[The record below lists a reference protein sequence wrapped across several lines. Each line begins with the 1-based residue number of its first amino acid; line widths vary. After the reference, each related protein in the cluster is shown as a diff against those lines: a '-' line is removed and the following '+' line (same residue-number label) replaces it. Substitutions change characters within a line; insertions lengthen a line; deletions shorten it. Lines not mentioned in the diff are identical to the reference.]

1 MTGGHGLDG
10 KNKTRGRHEG
20 VLSQPHRCGA
30 GVIGLAP
37 HIDAEATLTNN
48 ALHNTDGIAALL
60 KNATLLN
67 MQLQESGIGLIGAS
81 SRGQG
86 GPMAAD
92 ARQVVLNRLTIAGG
106 ITLRVIGGRARQALA
121 AHHGRLLVGKGDQL
135 DAVPQAQALVL
146 KSAAGFQ
153 TGQHPQGP
161 IKTSTG
167 GNRVEVRPGHQ
178 GRAVGI
184 EAFQTSDQVASGINT
199 HLHAELLHPVG
210 QQLTALHILR
220 REPASTHAAVRLGAN
235 AGQLLNRCNQ
245 ALTVWSRRNLG
256 WLDPRCRGGRRS
268 RDERWQCRDLQF
280 KRTNTFSRTG

>member
-1 MTGGHGLDG
+1 MLGSHGLNG

-30 GVIGLAP
+30 GVVGLAL
-37 HIDAEATLTNN
+37 HIDAEPTLTNHT
-48 ALHNTDGIAALL
+48 LHDTNGITALL

-106 ITLRVIGGRARQALA
+106 KTLRVIGGRARQALA

-167 GNRVEVRPGHQ
+167 GNRVEVRSGHQ
-178 GRAVGI
+178 GRTVGI
-184 EAFQTSDQVASGINT
+184 KALKASNQVASGVNT
-199 HLHAELLHPVG
+199 HLHAELLHPLG
-210 QQLTALHILR
+210 QQLAALHVFR
-220 REPASTHAAVRLGAN
+220 RKTASTNAAIGLGTN
-235 AGQLLNRCNQ
+235 AGQLLNRCHQ
-245 ALTVWSRRNLG
+245 TITVWSRRDLG

-268 RDERWQCRDLQF
+268 RGERRQCRDLQF
-280 KRTNTFSRTG
+280 KGINTFT